1 MAEPL
6 HDSDVNRRR
15 DIEPQSASPKTGN
28 APNPAVSESLE
39 MQNQGSSHEPVRYPE
54 PMQRVALLT

>member
-6 HDSDVNRRR
+6 HGSDVNRRP
-15 DIEPQSASPKTGN
+15 DIEPRKRITQTGN

-54 PMQRVALLT
+54 AMQRVALLT